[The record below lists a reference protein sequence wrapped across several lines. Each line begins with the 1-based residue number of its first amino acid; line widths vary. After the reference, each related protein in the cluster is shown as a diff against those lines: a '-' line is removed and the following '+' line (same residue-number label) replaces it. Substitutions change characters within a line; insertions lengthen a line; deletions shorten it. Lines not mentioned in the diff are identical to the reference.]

1 MKALSKQTVALA
13 MASIAAQQSQ
23 PQSPFLGLNP
33 RDTKTAKDFEQACAD
48 LAVRKKQLDDLI
60 TRYQDGIK
68 KLDDLPDNIKNDLEA
83 RSNDIKKLSGEIE
96 DLQQKL
102 VDGVQQRGAN
112 PDSVAGIL
120 IRNKNIVDQAQAIT
134 RAKGKFQFDDLH
146 ARNIVTL
153 AGLGDTAQF
162 AQSSIPTP
170 ERALTLL
177 DLIAFTPVQNEL
189 VPLFRESAFDIMA
202 DEVAEAAEKPESKLE
217 FGVVDLKTGTIAHW
231 IKVSIQLI
239 SDMPALAAYIEG
251 RMAYG
256 VRLKLEAK
264 IVRGDGR
271 VSGARSFIGL
281 IEDGTHLT
289 VAVKD
294 TDTAIDVL
302 NRSKYKA
309 GAAGILPE
317 YILLNP
323 ESWGAIERIKG
334 TDGHYV
340 FGAPGAAVQP
350 VLWNLPVILTAAM
363 PVGGYWTG
371 NITLG
376 VSAYIREEVA
386 VELSTEDGDNFR
398 KNLCTVRAEMR
409 AASGVSI
416 PDACVAGD
424 LPAIEEIDA
433 PVIVVNTVAELS
445 GTAEPNSVIIVRVGS
460 IAKASTVADATGAWS
475 IEPNPLSAAE
485 EAKVIAV
492 LGAAV
497 SEAVDVVGPA

>member
-1 MKALSKQTVALA
+1 MKALSKETLA
-13 MASIAAQQSQ
+13 SAMSAIATQQAK
-23 PQSPFLGLNP
+23 PLSPFLGLNP
-33 RDTKTAKDFEQACAD
+33 RDTKNAKDFEQACAD
-48 LAVRKKQLDDLI
+48 LATRKKQLDDLI

-68 KLDDLPDNIKNDLEA
+68 KLDDLPDDIKTELET
-83 RSNDIKKLSGEIE
+83 RSQEIKKLSGEIE

-102 VDGVQQRGAN
+102 VDGVNNRGTN
-112 PDSVAGIL
+112 QDSVASIL

-134 RAKGKFQFDDLH
+134 RAKGKFQFDDLK

-153 AGLGDTAQF
+153 ASLGETAQF
-162 AQSSIPTP
+162 AQGTIPTP

-202 DEVAEAAEKPESKLE
+202 DEVAESAEKPESNLE

-231 IKVSIQLI
+231 IKISIQLI

-264 IVRGDGR
+264 IVRGDGKT
-271 VSGARSFIGL
+271 SGARSFIGL

-334 TDGHYV
+334 SDGHYV

-376 VSAYIREEVA
+376 VSAYTREDVA

-416 PDACVAGD
+416 PDACVAGE

-433 PVIVVNTVAELS
+433 PIIVTNTTAELD
-445 GTAEPNSVIIVRVGS
+445 GTAEPNSVIILRVGNV
-460 IAKASTVADATGAWS
+460 AKASTVASANGEWS
-475 IEPNPLSAAE
+475 FAPNPLAAAE
-485 EAKVIAV
+485 AGKLIAV

-497 SEAVDVVGPA
+497 SEAVDVVGPV

>member
-13 MASIAAQQSQ
+13 MAAINSQ
-23 PQSPFLGLNP
+23 ESKPMSPFLGLNP
-33 RDTKTAKDFEQACAD
+33 RDTKTAQDFEQACAD
-48 LAVRKKQLDDLI
+48 LATRKKQLDELI
-60 TRYQDGIK
+60 TRYQEGIK
-68 KLDDLPDNIKNDLEA
+68 KLDGLPENIKEDLET
-83 RSNDIKKLSGEIE
+83 RSTEIKKLSGEIE

-102 VDGVQQRGAN
+102 VDGVNNRGAN
-112 PDSVAGIL
+112 PDSVASIL

-134 RAKGKFQFDDLH
+134 RAKGKFQFDDLN

-162 AQSSIPTP
+162 AQSTIPTP

-202 DEVAEAAEKPESKLE
+202 EEVAEGAEKPESNLE

-271 VSGARSFIGL
+271 TSGARSFIGL

-289 VAVKD
+289 VTVKD

-376 VSAYIREEVA
+376 VSAYIREDVA

-433 PVIVVNTVAELS
+433 PVVVTNTTAELD
-445 GTAEPNSVIIVRVGS
+445 GTAEPGSVIILRVGNV
-460 IAKASTVADATGAWS
+460 AVASTVADSTGAWS
-475 IEPNPLSAAE
+475 FAPNPLDPS
-485 EAKVIAV
+485 EAGKLIAV

>member
-1 MKALSKQTVALA
+1 MKALSKTAVALA
-13 MASIAAQQSQ
+13 MGAIATQSAQ
-23 PQSPFLGLNP
+23 PLSPFMGLNA
-33 RDTKTAKDFEQACAD
+33 RDRQTAEDYNQACAD
-48 LAVRKKQLDDLI
+48 LQTRMANLDKLI
-60 TRYQDGIK
+60 TRYNDALQRLEGVPEDLQEELETRAKENK
-68 KLDDLPDNIKNDLEA
+68 KLA
-83 RSNDIKKLSGEIE
+83 SEIE

-202 DEVAEAAEKPESKLE
+202 DEVDEAEEKPESNLE

-294 TDTAIDVL
+294 ADTAIDVL

-416 PDACVAGD
+416 PDACVAGS

-460 IAKASTVADATGAWS
+460 VAKASTVADTAGTWS
-475 IEPNPLSAAE
+475 IEPNPLGADE
-485 EAKVIAV
+485 QAKVIAV

>member
-13 MASIAAQQSQ
+13 MAAINSQ
-23 PQSPFLGLNP
+23 ESKPMSPFLGLNP
-33 RDTKTAKDFEQACAD
+33 RDTKTAQDFEQACAD
-48 LAVRKKQLDDLI
+48 LATRKKQLDELI
-60 TRYQDGIK
+60 TRYQEGIK
-68 KLDDLPDNIKNDLEA
+68 KLDGLPENIKEDLET
-83 RSNDIKKLSGEIE
+83 RSTEIKKLSGEIE

-102 VDGVQQRGAN
+102 VDGVNNRGAN
-112 PDSVAGIL
+112 PDSVASIL

-134 RAKGKFQFDDLH
+134 RAKGKFQFDDLN
-146 ARNIVTL
+146 ARNIVML
-153 AGLGDTAQF
+153 SGIGDKAQF
-162 AQSSIPTP
+162 AQSTIPTP

-202 DEVAEAAEKPESKLE
+202 DEVAEGATKPESDLE

-271 VSGARSFIGL
+271 TSGARSFIGL

-376 VSAYIREEVA
+376 VSAYIREDVA

-416 PDACVAGD
+416 PDACVAGE

-433 PVIVVNTVAELS
+433 PVVVTNTTAELD
-445 GTAEPNSVIIVRVGS
+445 GTAEPGSVIILRAGNVAV
-460 IAKASTVADATGAWS
+460 ASTVADSTGAWS
-475 IEPNPLSAAE
+475 FAPNPLDPAE
-485 EAKVIAV
+485 AGKLIAV